1 MTVFHR
7 RSVFAFFLGATL
19 AAAVLVGRSAFATTE
34 AINACFKPSNGTL
47 YLLGDSTGRQ
57 ACQPGDIPISW
68 NTSGVNG
75 QDGVSVTSEPATSQ
89 NSPCQNGGSRFT
101 AVSGVTYACNGS
113 NGVDGDDGQD
123 GQDGADGASVT
134 LLALAPGDDTACP
147 NGGTKFTVGNSV
159 SYACNGSNGEDGQ
172 DGQFSGTFESPNH
185 LFKLVVDD
193 TTAKIEGSGGSVQIT
208 PSGVL
213 LVGPAGNMALTNTGT
228 SLTSAGA
235 ITLNAAASLVAQANS
250 ASLTSAGQLAV
261 QVGSATLNS
270 TGSLGVQA
278 NSASLTSAGSLT
290 VQANSASL
298 NSTGAFVVH
307 SNALFS
313 ASGALTSIGG
323 TPIIL
328 NGNQCGLL
336 RSTDVVAAIPPGGG
350 PTLSNPNGSPTVR
363 TTC

>member
-1 MTVFHR
+1 MTLFHR
-7 RSVFAFFLGATL
+7 RSVFAFVLGATL

-34 AINACFKPSNGTL
+34 TISACFKPSNGTL
-47 YLLGDSTGRQ
+47 YLLGDSSGRQ
-57 ACQPGDIPISW
+57 VCQPGDIPISW

-75 QDGVSVTSEPATSQ
+75 QDGVSVMSQ
-89 NSPCQNGGSRFT
+89 PLARDDANCPNGGSKFT

-113 NGVDGDDGQD
+113 NGVDGLDGED
-123 GQDGADGASVT
+123 GQDGADGASVAM
-134 LLALAPGDDTACP
+134 LALAPGDDTACP
-147 NGGTKFTVGNSV
+147 DGGTKFTVGNSV
-159 SYACNGSNGEDGQ
+159 SYACNGSNGADGQ

-193 TTAKIEGSGGSVQIT
+193 TTAKMEGSGGSVQIT

-213 LVGPAGNMALTNTGT
+213 LVGPAGNMVLTNGGT
-228 SLTSAGA
+228 SLASAGGM
-235 ITLNAAASLVAQANS
+235 TLNAAASLVAQANTASLGSTGPLTVQAGS
-250 ASLTSAGQLAV
+250 ASLTSAGA
-261 QVGSATLNS
+261 
-270 TGSLGVQA
+270 
-278 NSASLTSAGSLT
+278 LT
-290 VQANSASL
+290 VQTNSASL
-298 NSTGAFVVH
+298 NSAGALVLH

-336 RSTDVVAAIPPGGG
+336 RSTDVVSAIPAGGG
-350 PTLSNPNGSPTVR
+350 PVLSNPNGSPTVR